1 MTTETEVPPTTM
13 PVFVALTV
21 GARARPHD
29 ARSHDARHHEEG
41 LITGILGAAT
51 IALWF
56 LLVDVIHGRPLY
68 TPTLLGTVLF
78 RHGDAAALDAI
89 VVSLEMA
96 GLYTVVHVLVFS
108 AIGNLASESLAIAQR
123 YPEVGF
129 GILLLFVIFE
139 FAVTVSPILFAAP
152 LVRAL
157 SWPALLVANLLATT
171 AMATY
176 LWHRHPML
184 RVSP

>member
-1 MTTETEVPPTTM
+1 MTTETEAPPTTM
-13 PVFVALTV
+13 PVLAAPAVR
-21 GARARPHD
+21 GRAMP
-29 ARSHDARHHEEG
+29 HEEG

-56 LLVDVIHGRPLY
+56 LLLDTINGRPLY
-68 TPTLLGTVLF
+68 TPTVLGTALF
-78 RHGDAAALDAI
+78 RHGGAAALDTVA
-89 VVSLEMA
+89 VSLELA
-96 GLYTVVHVLVFS
+96 ALYTVVHVLIFS
-108 AIGNLASESLAIAQR
+108 AIGNVASELLAIAQR

-139 FAVTVSPILFAAP
+139 FAVTVSPILFAGP

-157 SWPALLVANLLATT
+157 TWPALLVANLLATA
-171 AMATY
+171 AMAAY
-176 LWHRHPML
+176 LGHRHPML

>member
-1 MTTETEVPPTTM
+1 MTTETEAPPTTM
-13 PVFVALTV
+13 LVLAAPAVRGRAL
-21 GARARPHD
+21 P
-29 ARSHDARHHEEG
+29 HEEG

-56 LLVDVIHGRPLY
+56 LLLDTINGRPLY
-68 TPTLLGTVLF
+68 TPTVLGTALF
-78 RHGDAAALDAI
+78 RHGGAAALDTVA
-89 VVSLEMA
+89 VSLELA
-96 GLYTVVHVLVFS
+96 ALYTVVHVLIFS
-108 AIGNLASESLAIAQR
+108 AIGNVASELLAIAQR

-139 FAVTVSPILFAAP
+139 FAVTVSPILFAGP
-152 LVRAL
+152 LVCAL
-157 SWPALLVANLLATT
+157 TWPALLVANLLATA
-171 AMATY
+171 AMAGY